1 MSEETDKMFDTIEDF
16 AKQEPEEEK
25 EEKEEKITIPNL
37 NDAPRRKR
45 GRPKKTLTKDQLD
58 AEKVLVG
65 KIIRLMC
72 VAFLRKEIA
81 KALNIDEQT
90 IKTLKK
96 HYKIN
101 EFVKLNNLDVSHR
114 INSTIEN
121 FLFGTIG
128 NKEILE
134 VKKKKDLSF
143 EERLELLA
151 DIAQNRTIDA
161 TQRVQAIKAMGDL
174 KGDKV
179 KQLPEGELITLK
191 LEDMFEPEEEVVG
204 PEPEKG
210 AIEIPFKKE
219 DRKEGAST
227 DIALEFVFD
236 DSESDVEDLFKD

>member
-191 LEDMFEPEEEVVG
+191 LEDMFEPEEEVVE